1 MIEGNKYTNQQLMD
15 HFKIGKQGGMRKSNK
30 TNSLVLFTMHHKG
43 QGPYNDRW
51 LDSETLLY
59 TGMGLKGDMSLNF
72 MQNKTL
78 NESPSNNIRIYYFE
92 SFKKNEYIYR
102 GELVKYGDPIREIQ
116 LDINNTQRLAW
127 VFRLKLKNNQSNT
140 NFLDNTNID
149 KKGRSMLDKLENR
162 ETKNVK
168 SLSTKHLEK
177 IVYGLTGNFS
187 RNVLTKRYN
196 RNPYISELSKRLA
209 DGICQLCKNKA
220 PFIDKFGSPFLENH
234 HIIWLKNSGQDSINN
249 CVALCPNCHR
259 KMHALNDPNDIKI
272 LKKVITDRN
281 LKL

>member
-1 MIEGNKYTNQQLMD
+1 
-15 HFKIGKQGGMRKSNK
+15 
-30 TNSLVLFTMHHKG
+30 
-43 QGPYNDRW
+43 
-51 LDSETLLY
+51 
-59 TGMGLKGDMSLNF
+59 
-72 MQNKTL
+72 
-78 NESPSNNIRIYYFE
+78 
-92 SFKKNEYIYR
+92 
-102 GELVKYGDPIREIQ
+102 
-116 LDINNTQRLAW
+116 
-127 VFRLKLKNNQSNT
+127 
-140 NFLDNTNID
+140 
-149 KKGRSMLDKLENR
+149 MLDKLENR